1 MTLMKWFSTIA
12 IGFVL
17 IPALAQGQTAGTLA
31 PAQAS
36 LVKVATVNFS
46 AAVLA
51 TGEARH
57 DLAALQS
64 KYAPRE
70 AELQRLNDA
79 VEAQKKQLSAAE
91 NQLSDSERNN
101 KAEDLSNK
109 EKQLQREAEDFRN
122 DSQSDSQKVFQRVA
136 QRLYPLLQDYSR
148 QHGYSLVVERGS
160 DANPIVWYADNGIDI
175 TELVAKAYDAK
186 FGKTALPDSPATTA
200 PSGSSKTPHRD

>member
-1 MTLMKWFSTIA
+1 MKWFSTIA